1 MTLLIHPKI
10 SRSKKEWI
18 HFSFNGKWIN
28 KLRVQ
33 QASKDYDN
41 SDLKE
46 FIDAF
51 LALILKNEEQ
61 GFDSLYW
68 KKNFAEK
75 SSNEIKFHTRSQV
88 VDLMTEIESFSKGL
102 SLEEKEYHSLFS
114 AFDDFRIDVKNNS
127 YDNEVFIKVLI
138 AAKSGNRS
146 LYIKYIAKLSSCFPK
161 DFEQDKS
168 DFIQIFSY
176 LFETKQFPSQ
186 DSRDKLCQLLGLES
200 LTFPPYHYNS

>member
-10 SRSKKEWI
+10 TRSKKEWI

-28 KLRVQ
+28 KLRIH
-33 QASKDYDN
+33 QASKEYDN
-41 SDLKE
+41 SDLKD

-51 LALILKNEEQ
+51 LAFILKDEEQ
-61 GFDSLYW
+61 GFDSLRW
-68 KKNFAEK
+68 RRNVAKKEPD
-75 SSNEIKFHTRSQV
+75 EIEFHAKSQV
-88 VDLMTEIESFSKGL
+88 ADLMTEIESFSKGL
-102 SLEEKEYHSLFS
+102 PVEEKEYHSLFS

-138 AAKSGNRS
+138 AAKSGNRN

-161 DFEQDKS
+161 GFEQDKS

-186 DSRDKLCQLLGLES
+186 DSREKLCRLLGLEA